1 MEVCYAGFESRTTL
15 SLTGLAALRN
25 DIAEFYT
32 SGKWVLRAGHVPVPK
47 PVDVS
52 NKDRKSS
59 LRAMVEGKLKML
71 SVDQD
76 IDLVFPCTDEDIAA
90 LGVPQTEELKTVLKS
105 LKSEFPGSVAKR
117 QRVAETQ
124 NNQNEDLQDPPGPP
138 GPGGNDLAAGAVIE
152 GTGGLEVKGYSL
164 VKSTAIPGLS
174 DGITLALATAPQ
186 TGSYRTLIHNTSR
199 STVKVPTGV
208 SCCRCRCRRRRRC
221 RCLIL

>member
-1 MEVCYAGFESRTTL
+1 MEVCYAGFESRMTL

-52 NKDRKSS
+52 NKDRKSA
-59 LRAMVEGKLKML
+59 LRTMVEGKLKML

-117 QRVAETQ
+117 QRVAETPS
-124 NNQNEDLQDPPGPP
+124 EETQDPPGPS
-138 GPGGNDLAAGAVIE
+138 GNDLAAGAVIE

-164 VKSTAIPGLS
+164 LKSTAIPGLS

-186 TGSYRTLIHNTSR
+186 TGSYRTLIHNTTR
-199 STVKVPTGV
+199 TTVKVPTGV